1 MYAVIEIG
9 GKHYKVEKDS
19 DLMIDYLAASKEGDK
34 VKIDG
39 VILFHSDKDI
49 LIGKPYVEKVS
60 VEGKVLVPEVKGE
73 KLTVFKYKQKA
84 HYRRKT
90 GHRQKYTKIQITSLG
105 LK

>member
-1 MYAVIEIG
+1 MYAVVEIG

-19 DLMIDYLAASKEGDK
+19 DLMIDFLASSKEGDK
-34 VKIDG
+34 VKFDG
-39 VILFHSDKDI
+39 VTLFHSGKDI
-49 LIGKPYVEKVS
+49 LIGKPFVDKVT

-90 GHRQKYTKIQITSLG
+90 GHRQKYTRIQITSLG
-105 LK
+105 MK